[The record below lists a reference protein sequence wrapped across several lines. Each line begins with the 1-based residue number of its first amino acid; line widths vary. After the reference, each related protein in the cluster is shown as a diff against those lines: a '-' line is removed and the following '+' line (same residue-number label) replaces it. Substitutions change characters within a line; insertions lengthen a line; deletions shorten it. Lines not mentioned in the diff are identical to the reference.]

1 MCWLSIGLDL
11 ERFNHFKDADFRS
24 LEIIS
29 PLNIKLTFAVQ
40 DAARAHDWIT
50 LTLDFNSISDA
61 RLLENNRF
69 ELVDMSDGVTLI
81 KDANSFAFG
90 LGECYNISTIKTAP
104 LYFIA
109 SSLKYEEG
117 LF

>member
-1 MCWLSIGLDL
+1 MSIGLDL

-50 LTLDFNSISDA
+50 LTLDFNGISDA
-61 RLLENNRF
+61 RLLKNNRL
-69 ELVDMSDGVTLI
+69 ELVDMSSGVTLI
-81 KDANSFAFG
+81 KDTNSFAFA

-104 LYFIA
+104 LYLIA

>member
-1 MCWLSIGLDL
+1 MSIGLDL

-29 PLNIKLTFAVQ
+29 PLNVQLTFAVQ
-40 DAARAHDWIT
+40 DGARAHDWIT
-50 LTLDFNSISDA
+50 LTLKFNTISDA
-61 RLLENNRF
+61 QLLENNRLG
-69 ELVDMSDGVTLI
+69 LVDMSSGVTLI
-81 KDANSFAFG
+81 EDEGSFAFG
-90 LGECYNISTIKTAP
+90 VGECYNISTIKTAP
-104 LYFIA
+104 LYIIA

>member
-1 MCWLSIGLDL
+1 MSIDLDL
-11 ERFNHFKDADFRS
+11 KRFNHFKDADFRS

-29 PLNIKLTFAVQ
+29 PQNIKLTFAVQ

-50 LTLDFNSISDA
+50 LTLNFNAISDA
-61 RLLENNRF
+61 RLLENNRLG
-69 ELVDMSDGVTLI
+69 LVDMSDGVTLI

-104 LYFIA
+104 LYLIA

-117 LF
+117 SF